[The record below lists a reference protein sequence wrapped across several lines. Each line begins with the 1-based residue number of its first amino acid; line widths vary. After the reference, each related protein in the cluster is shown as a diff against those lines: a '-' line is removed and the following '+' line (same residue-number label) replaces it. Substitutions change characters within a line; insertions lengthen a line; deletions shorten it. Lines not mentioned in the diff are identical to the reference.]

1 MEPKDEIKQK
11 LDVAEVIREYLE
23 LKPAGGGS
31 FKALCPFHQEKT
43 PSFHI
48 STEKQIWHCFGCGE
62 GGDIFA
68 FVMKME
74 GLDFP
79 EALRQLGKKAGVEI
93 KRFSTEQSQEKY
105 RLAEINRLAGAFY
118 RKVLEDAPRA
128 QVARDYLE
136 KRGIDAALRET
147 FGIGFALDAWDTLA
161 LFLEKRGFA
170 SHECQKAGLLLSRKT
185 GPGMIDRFRNRVMI
199 PLCDPHGNVMGFTG
213 RVLPGADDQG
223 PKYMNSPET
232 PLYHKSDV
240 LFGLDLAKKAIREQ
254 GTAIIVEGNL
264 DVVASHKA
272 GVHHVVASSG
282 TALTESQLNQLKRL
296 TTTIIFSFDA
306 DAAGLEAARRGM
318 RLARSLG
325 LDVRVA
331 VLPPSYKD
339 PDELVQKEPDRWR
352 EVVQKTVPSMQFLIE
367 KMTQGKDLRQV
378 DDKRA
383 VAAALLPELMDLQ
396 DVVEREHWLR
406 IIADLLQT
414 DMDVLRSS
422 LKPTVSP
429 VSSIQQKSPGVE
441 KKTFSKEEKA
451 SMLLIGCGVQD
462 PAWMDH
468 MITLLDP
475 EELVPKEAQ
484 TLYKILAN
492 SYHKTQP
499 LAQQSFFERLREE
512 LGQTAEG
519 KDLIPLL
526 DASTISAEQFLHT
539 LSPQQAQAQ
548 LDLLVHMLH
557 EFYHKMQT
565 RVFVAKL
572 RQAEQA
578 GDTTRVEEILRQ
590 FPEA

>member
-11 LDVAEVIREYLE
+11 LDVAEVIREYIE

-31 FKALCPFHQEKT
+31 FKAVCPFHQEKT
-43 PSFHI
+43 PSFYV
-48 STEKQIWHCFGCGE
+48 SSEKQIWHCFGCGE
-62 GGDIFA
+62 GGDMFA

-79 EALRQLGKKAGVEI
+79 EALRHLGKKAGVEI

-105 RLAEINRLAGAFY
+105 RLAEINRLAAAFY

-128 QVARDYLE
+128 EAARAYLE
-136 KRGIDAALRET
+136 KRGIDTKLREM

-161 LFLEKRGFA
+161 VFLEKRGFA

-185 GPGMIDRFRNRVMI
+185 GPGMIDRFRARVMI
-199 PLCDPHGNVMGFTG
+199 PLRDQHGNVVGFTG

-232 PLYHKSDV
+232 PLYHKSDL
-240 LFGLDLAKKAIREQ
+240 LFGLDLAKKAIREEK
-254 GTAIIVEGNL
+254 AVIIVEGNL

-272 GVHHVVASSG
+272 GVEHVVASSG
-282 TALTESQLNQLKRL
+282 TALTEFQLTQLKRF
-296 TTTIIFSFDA
+296 TNTIIFSFDA

-331 VLPPSYKD
+331 ALPSSYKD
-339 PDELVQKEPDRWR
+339 PDELVQKEPERWK
-352 EVVQKTVPSMQFLIE
+352 EVVKKTVPSMQFLIE

-378 DDKRA
+378 DDKRT

-422 LKPTVSP
+422 LKPTISTTTSVP
-429 VSSIQQKSPGVE
+429 QKSPTLE

-451 SMLLIGCGVQD
+451 SMLLIGCGVLD
-462 PAWMDH
+462 GAWMER
-468 MITLLDP
+468 MITLFDP
-475 EELVPKEAQ
+475 EELVPIEAQ
-484 TLYKILAN
+484 TLYRILAN
-492 SYHKTQP
+492 SYHKAQP
-499 LAQQSFFERLREE
+499 LAQQTFFERLREE
-512 LGQTAEG
+512 LGAMAEG
-519 KDLIPLL
+519 KELIPLL
-526 DASTISAEQFLHT
+526 DASTLSAEQFLHT

-557 EFYHKMQT
+557 EFYHKVQT
-565 RVFVAKL
+565 RAFVAKL

-578 GDTTRVEEILRQ
+578 GDTAQVEEILRQ